1 MIIII
6 TLEDVFKMNK
16 RSTPEYRDYI
26 VKLVVDEGRK
36 ATQLAFELGI
46 GESTIR
52 RWVKEYRDQK
62 AAETQGIQY
71 VTPTELKRVQNDY
84 EKKLRALEEENAI
97 LKKAM
102 HIFTKNQP

>member
-1 MIIII
+1 M
-6 TLEDVFKMNK
+6 TK

-26 VKLVVDEGRK
+26 VKLVVEEGRK

-62 AAETQGIQY
+62 AAETQGVQY
-71 VTPTELKRVQNDY
+71 VTPTELKRVQNEY

-102 HIFTKNQP
+102 HIFAKNQP

>member
-1 MIIII
+1 MIFII
-6 TLEDVFKMNK
+6 TLEGVFKMNK
-16 RSTPEYRDYI
+16 RSTPEYREYV
-26 VKLVVDEGRK
+26 VKLVVEEGRK

-71 VTPTELKRVQNDY
+71 VTPTELKRLENDY

-102 HIFTKNQP
+102 HIFAKNQQ

>member
-1 MIIII
+1 
-6 TLEDVFKMNK
+6 MNK
-16 RSTPEYRDYI
+16 RSTPEYREYV
-26 VKLVVDEGRK
+26 VKLVVEEGRK

-62 AAETQGIQY
+62 AVETQGIQY
-71 VTPTELKRVQNDY
+71 VTPEELKRLENDY

-97 LKKAM
+97 LKKAKY
-102 HIFTKNQP
+102 IFAKNQQ

>member
-1 MIIII
+1 
-6 TLEDVFKMNK
+6 MNK

-26 VKLVVDEGRK
+26 VKLVVEEGRK

-71 VTPTELKRVQNDY
+71 VTPTELKRLENDY

-97 LKKAM
+97 LKKVM
-102 HIFTKNQP
+102 HIFAKNQQ

>member
-1 MIIII
+1 MIVII
-6 TLEDVFKMNK
+6 TLEGVFKMNK
-16 RSTPEYRDYI
+16 RSTPEYREYV
-26 VKLVVDEGRK
+26 VKLVVEKGRK

-71 VTPTELKRVQNDY
+71 VTPTELKRLENDY

-102 HIFTKNQP
+102 HIFAKNQQ